1 MKEIKI
7 EFHGEIYHVKLKN
20 ISECSYHVIYYECNK
35 FINHR
40 LELGGNNGIHKMMEN
55 ERK

>member
-40 LELGGNNGIHKMMEN
+40 LELGGNKGIHKMMEN
-55 ERK
+55 GRK